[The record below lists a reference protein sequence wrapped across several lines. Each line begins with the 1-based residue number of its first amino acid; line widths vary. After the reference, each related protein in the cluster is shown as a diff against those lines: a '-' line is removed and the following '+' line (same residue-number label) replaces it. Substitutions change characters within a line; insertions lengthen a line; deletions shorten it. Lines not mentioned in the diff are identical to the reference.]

1 MTWKIVS
8 DSSCDLRAASFHSGS
23 VAFEPVPLHIQVGSR
38 TFVDDGALS
47 VPELL
52 KAMGAEKSAASTSC
66 PSPAAFARAFESA
79 DRVVCITIS
88 SQLSGT
94 YHAACIGRE
103 MALEEHPEKKIF
115 VLDSRAASATCALL
129 VRRAQALMELY
140 DQGKVVENIVFD
152 ITGNGGGNTAYWA
165 NNIVAPFGGT
175 YEFREPRFIRDTPR
189 TRWWYQNADLHP
201 VEEYAAEYPL
211 PDFVEEMGLDLYDW
225 SVQHFRCGDSTLPQ
239 ELLQAKRWLLVDDTV
254 ASASAV
260 FTSFCLNTGW
270 ATVVGTPTGSYRPSG
285 NPAMFALPNTGLIIR
300 LDLCATPNREGQL
313 GCIYGLNPDILCERN
328 ETPQEAWQR
337 AVESGMV

>member
-52 KAMGAEKSAASTSC
+52 EAMGAEKSAASTSC

-94 YHAACIGRE
+94 YHAACIARE
-103 MALEEHPEKKIF
+103 MVLEEHPEKKIF

-129 VRRAQALMELY
+129 VRRAQALMEADPEADFEEVCGQLRQY
-140 DQGKVVENIVFD
+140 QATLRTCFTLENFDNLIKGGRMRPIVGTLLHSLGIHVIAD
-152 ITGNGGGNTAYWA
+152 ATPEGTIHVADKARGVNKTYRAITSLMDRSKDCAGAEVLIAHCENLEGALA
-165 NNIVAPFGGT
+165 LKRQIL
-175 YEFREPRFIRDTPR
+175 
-189 TRWWYQNADLHP
+189 QDLP
-201 VEEYAAEYPL
+201 VK
-211 PDFVEEMGLDLYDW
+211 
-225 SVQHFRCGDSTLPQ
+225 SV
-239 ELLQAKRWLLVDDTV
+239 ELLSCRGL
-254 ASASAV
+254 
-260 FTSFCLNTGW
+260 TSF
-270 ATVVGTPTGSYRPSG
+270 Y
-285 NPAMFALPNTGLIIR
+285 AMEKGLIV
-300 LDLCATPNREGQL
+300 G
-313 GCIYGLNPDILCERN
+313 Y
-328 ETPQEAWQR
+328 
-337 AVESGMV
+337 

>member
-52 KAMGAEKSAASTSC
+52 EAMGAEKSAASTSC

-129 VRRAQALMELY
+129 VRRAQALMEADPEADFEEVCGQLRQY
-140 DQGKVVENIVFD
+140 QATLRTCFTLENFDNLIKGGRMRPIVGTLLHSLGIHVIAD
-152 ITGNGGGNTAYWA
+152 ATPEGTIHVADKARGVNKTYRAITSLMDRSKDCAGAEVLIAHCENLDGALA
-165 NNIVAPFGGT
+165 LKRQIL
-175 YEFREPRFIRDTPR
+175 
-189 TRWWYQNADLHP
+189 QDLP
-201 VEEYAAEYPL
+201 VK
-211 PDFVEEMGLDLYDW
+211 
-225 SVQHFRCGDSTLPQ
+225 SV
-239 ELLQAKRWLLVDDTV
+239 ELLSCRGL
-254 ASASAV
+254 
-260 FTSFCLNTGW
+260 TSF
-270 ATVVGTPTGSYRPSG
+270 Y
-285 NPAMFALPNTGLIIR
+285 AMEKGLIV
-300 LDLCATPNREGQL
+300 G
-313 GCIYGLNPDILCERN
+313 Y
-328 ETPQEAWQR
+328 
-337 AVESGMV
+337 